1 MPSGSCICGG
11 LKYEFTGEG
20 QGLALCYCLS
30 CRKISG
36 GTHTVNVM
44 VPLDS
49 LKVISPPGSEKTCTQ
64 RHETGMN
71 LTVHFCGTCGGTI
84 YKTADN
90 KEFSGMAVVQVGT
103 IDDSNFMEDSKPG
116 IELFTKYR
124 APWVPAVEGTAQ
136 KAEF

>member
-1 MPSGSCICGG
+1 M
-11 LKYEFTGEG
+11 
-20 QGLALCYCLS
+20 
-30 CRKISG
+30 
-36 GTHTVNVM
+36 NVM

-71 LTVHFCGTCGGTI
+71 LTVHFCGNCGGTV